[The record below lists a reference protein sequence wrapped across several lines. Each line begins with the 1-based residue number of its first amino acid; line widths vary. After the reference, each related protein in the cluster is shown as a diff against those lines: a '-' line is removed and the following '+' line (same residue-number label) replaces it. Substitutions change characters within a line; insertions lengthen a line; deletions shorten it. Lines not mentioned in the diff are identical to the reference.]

1 MTGSLRSQTRAV
13 VPARPG
19 WAHERRIARDGFRSV
34 AGLDEVGRGSLAG
47 PVVVAAVILRPGVSI
62 EGVNDSKLL
71 SPRRR
76 DLMVRQILL
85 SSVAWGLGAADS
97 AEIDEINIL
106 NATRLAMTRAVGAL
120 PERPDHLLIDAVTL
134 PGMAI
139 AQTSLIKGD
148 RISVTIAAASV
159 VAKVMRDR
167 LMEYYDRMYPGF
179 GFAANKGYGTR
190 EHLEA
195 VTRQGACPIHR
206 LTFRGVGQTL
216 WDEFGEH
223 LGH

>member
-1 MTGSLRSQTRAV
+1 MPS
-13 VPARPG
+13 RPG
-19 WAHERRIARDGFRSV
+19 WAHERRIERDGFRHV

-47 PVVVAAVILRPGVSI
+47 PVVVAAVILRPGARL

-71 SPRRR
+71 SPGRREVMAR
-76 DLMVRQILL
+76 LILR
-85 SSVAWGLGAADS
+85 SAAAWGLGAAD
-97 AEIDEINIL
+97 AGEIDELNIL
-106 NATRLAMTRAVGAL
+106 NATRLAMTRAVAAL
-120 PERPDHLLIDAVTL
+120 PGRPDHLLIDAVTL
-134 PGMAI
+134 PGVGI

-167 LMEYYDRMYPGF
+167 LMGYYDRKYPGF

-190 EHLEA
+190 QHLEA

-206 LTFRGVGQTL
+206 LTFRGVGQGSSIGL
-216 WDEFGEH
+216 GER